1 MARPT
6 NGRRLH
12 AAAFDQFLAVRGKSS
27 ATLAKD
33 LLMSQGHISDLRT
46 GRRLATP
53 EVALKLAEY
62 LQIEMDAILWPV
74 EATKAVAA

>member
-12 AAAFDQFLAVRGKSS
+12 AAAFDQFVSLRGTSS
-27 ATLAKD
+27 AALAKD

-53 EVALKLAEY
+53 EVSSKLAALLNIDAE
-62 LQIEMDAILWPV
+62 AILWPT
-74 EATKAVAA
+74 EAKAVAA